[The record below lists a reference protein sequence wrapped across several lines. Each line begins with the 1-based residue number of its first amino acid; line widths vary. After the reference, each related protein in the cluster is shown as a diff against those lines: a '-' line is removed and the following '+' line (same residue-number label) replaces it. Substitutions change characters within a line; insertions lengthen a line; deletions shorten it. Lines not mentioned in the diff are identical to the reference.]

1 MKKLLMALCTCLC
14 LLSLTACGAKN
25 EEVFLPDDEALQEA
39 VMDAQMLNSIILN
52 DMVEE
57 YAYQME
63 QQYGWGTMLKNAC
76 ESMEKSLDEMG
87 SIEFGNEEL
96 VSNSVTLDSLGNF
109 DDGSI
114 EILLH
119 GSKKDAVFEV
129 VFERG
134 NYKSFTTN
142 VKYTFAESMKK
153 AGLNTL
159 LGMGTVFVVLILISL
174 IITAFNLIPVIQG
187 AFKKKTV
194 TPSEKTVDS
203 AIAQIIEN
211 EENTDDSELVA
222 VISAAIAAYEG
233 TSSDGFVVRSIRR
246 FR

>member
-1 MKKLLMALCTCLC
+1 MKKWLIALCTGLC
-14 LLSLTACGAKN
+14 LLSLTACGAK
-25 EEVFLPDDEALQEA
+25 EEAPHLSDSEALQEA
-39 VMDAQMLNSIILN
+39 TMDAQMLNSIILN
-52 DMVEE
+52 DMVDE
-57 YAYQME
+57 YSYQMDQE
-63 QQYGWGTMLKNAC
+63 YGWGTMLRNAC
-76 ESMEKSLDEMG
+76 ENMEKSIGEMG

-119 GSKKDAVFEV
+119 GSKRDAIFEV

-134 NYKSFTTN
+134 TYKSFTTN
-142 VKYTFAESMKK
+142 VKYTFAESMQK

-159 LGMGTVFVVLILISL
+159 LGMGTVFCVLILISF
-174 IITAFNLIPVIQG
+174 IISAFNLIPKIQG
-187 AFKKKTV
+187 AFKKKPV
-194 TPSEKTVDS
+194 SANEKTVDN
-203 AIAQIIEN
+203 AIASIIEK
-211 EENTDDSELVA
+211 EESVDDGELVA

>member
-1 MKKLLMALCTCLC
+1 
-14 LLSLTACGAKN
+14 
-25 EEVFLPDDEALQEA
+25 
-39 VMDAQMLNSIILN
+39 
-52 DMVEE
+52 
-57 YAYQME
+57 ME